1 MASQI
6 KNNDLN
12 NWYEQLNAIRTE
24 FNLTTLSYSSIPS
37 GKRVTSTDYTNYL
50 DLLNTLKTN
59 TYGQYALDW
68 SSSTTETPKIN
79 NKINETTKNDID
91 NTIAAL
97 QNLCARD
104 VRSVGGLSSD
114 FSVIATGK
122 TETDFTNTTF
132 FNRTNSVCKT
142 NGLASDFSKFT
153 N

>member
-6 KNNDLN
+6 KKNDLN

-91 NTIAAL
+91 NTILCIKQHL
-97 QNLCARD
+97 Q
-104 VRSVGGLSSD
+104 
-114 FSVIATGK
+114 
-122 TETDFTNTTF
+122 
-132 FNRTNSVCKT
+132 
-142 NGLASDFSKFT
+142 
-153 N
+153 